1 MKTKIFLGI
10 VLLALSS
17 FKSAVAEEQKSGNQE
32 VHTMNSYTQ
41 ITQDKA
47 MQMMTL
53 DDGHVILD
61 VRHPDEYAI
70 GHIPGAILIPN
81 ETIHDTPPEELKD
94 FNQIILVYCRSGN
107 RSKQAA
113 AKLAAMGYSRIYEFG
128 GINTWRG
135 EIIQD

>member
-1 MKTKIFLGI
+1 MKRKTFLGI
-10 VLLALSS
+10 VLVAFSS
-17 FKSAVAEEQKSGNQE
+17 FQAAVAEEQSSDRQE
-32 VHTMNSYTQ
+32 VRTMNSYTQ

-53 DDGHVILD
+53 DDGHIILD
-61 VRHPDEYAI
+61 VRRPDEYAI

-135 EIIQD
+135 EIARD